1 MPPAGAPTGTT
12 LYDLATMTDQVV
24 VQSPPNGIP
33 GGVAPNLVPTGAFAI
48 PVDAG
53 LVAGFDIYS
62 VTIGGVAVDNLG
74 YALLNIGPTS
84 AFYDLNFQTG
94 QATLLDFFD
103 DQVVDVALPV
113 NQN

>member
-1 MPPAGAPTGTT
+1 MPSST
-12 LYDLATMTDQVV
+12 
-24 VQSPPNGIP
+24 S
-33 GGVAPNLVPTGAFAI
+33 
-48 PVDAG
+48 
-53 LVAGFDIYS
+53 
-62 VTIGGVAVDNLG
+62 
-74 YALLNIGPTS
+74 GPTS